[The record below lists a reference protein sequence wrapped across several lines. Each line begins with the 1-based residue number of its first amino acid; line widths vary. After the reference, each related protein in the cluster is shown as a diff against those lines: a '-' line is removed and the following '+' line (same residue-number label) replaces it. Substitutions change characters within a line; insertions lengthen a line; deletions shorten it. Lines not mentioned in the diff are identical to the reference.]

1 MVHTLITGATS
12 GLGKACVEHF
22 KEKGH
27 KILPMK
33 GREHCDFTNKLHV
46 KTAAKFLSGYPIDNV
61 IHCAGGG
68 FGFKEPLLSW
78 DEFETLFEVNVV
90 APATINRHIIPGME
104 RRGHGNIVHIASIAG
119 RQTGASVGYSTV
131 KAGVLA
137 YVRTLGRNLAST
149 GVVVT
154 GIIPG
159 SFVAEGNNWD
169 RYINK
174 DAPFLTEYIKT
185 HCPRGKL
192 GDVKELLP
200 IIDFLTSPQASIMC
214 GCCVPIDGGEG
225 VTYP

>member
-1 MVHTLITGATS
+1 MVHTLITGASS
-12 GLGKACVEHF
+12 GLGKACVDYFEA
-22 KEKGH
+22 KGH
-27 KILPMK
+27 KVITIQHRRQCNFNDK
-33 GREHCDFTNKLHV
+33 IQVEREAQNI
-46 KTAAKFLSGYPIDNV
+46 ANV
-61 IHCAGGG
+61 SPDLIIHCAGGG
-68 FGFKEPLLSW
+68 FGLKDDLLSW
-78 DEFETLFEVNVV
+78 DDFETLFRVNVV
-90 APATINRHIIPGME
+90 APAIINKYVVPSMIE
-104 RRGHGNIVHIASIAG
+104 RGHGNIIHIASIAG

-174 DAPFLTEYIKT
+174 DAPFLKEYIKT
-185 HCPRGKL
+185 HCPRGRL
-192 GDVKELLP
+192 GKVEELLP
-200 IIDFLTSPQASIMC
+200 MIDFLTSPQASIMC